1 MTSTVDAAER
11 RRLLAA
17 PATLGA
23 VGVVGVL
30 ALQVVSLSAVPII
43 PPCPFLAL
51 TGLWCPFCGGTRA
64 LDALAAGDV
73 GLALGMNV
81 IAVVLVPLLLVEWTR
96 WTAARARGRPAAFM
110 SYSPRV
116 LMLAAGLAVGYA
128 VVRNLPGLEALTPL
142 GG

>member
-1 MTSTVDAAER
+1 VSPTVGVADR

-17 PATLGA
+17 PAVLGA
-23 VGVVGVL
+23 AGVAGVL
-30 ALQVVSLSAVPII
+30 VLQVVNLSAVSII

-73 GLALGMNV
+73 GVALSMNA
-81 IAVVLVPLLLVEWTR
+81 IAVVLVPLLVVEWAR
-96 WTAARARGRPAAFM
+96 WTSARARGRPAALM
-110 SYSPRV
+110 NYSPRV
-116 LMLAAGLAVGYA
+116 LMVAAGLAVGYA
-128 VVRNLPGLEALTPL
+128 VVRNLPGLEALTPP